1 MKMSR
6 HLANLQFKE
15 SPAYTKLQA
24 WLAELKPADVTRT
37 LQPVP
42 GNRGASAAMPG
53 VLISRFLILTC

>member
-15 SPAYTKLQA
+15 SPDYTKLQA

-42 GNRGASAAMPG
+42 GNRSTSAAMPG
-53 VLISRFLILTC
+53 VLIPTLPY